1 MDDTRLLTELQ
12 AILPGNMAFLE
23 KSGKLLYGNLSK
35 ELHLEISSKLA
46 SISRGAQNF
55 ISWQSKRIK
64 HILLNLPSGSWLY
77 LNDKIKAEKE
87 KHYENMVVQ
96 ALPYIAHVAGGDA
109 VLFDQSGRRIYA
121 CDADGVEQTDR
132 IGVINPFLAE
142 TMSLNRPSIGPTF
155 LRKDCTAVRIP
166 LNERYGLSFNN
177 KRSVKKQN
185 RLLAESRRY
194 SSARYSLE
202 DIIGESKA
210 ICDTKR
216 LARTAAKSTVNVLLT
231 GATGTGKELFAHA
244 IHNLSQHSM
253 HPFIAINCGAIPD
266 GLVESTLFGYIGG
279 AFTGANPNGQLGAF
293 EQANGGTLFLDEIS
307 EMPLDIQVKLLRA
320 IQEREII
327 RVGDNK
333 PYHVSVKIIASTNKD
348 LNLLVHKG
356 SFRSDLYY
364 RLNVLEIKIPS
375 LRERSEDISFLT
387 EFFLRKFNK
396 LMGKSI
402 NDIEPKVLTAL
413 KEYSWPGNI
422 RELQN
427 CIEYMC
433 NLVPQDCYSLIVD
446 YLPPSI
452 PKAAAPNTSKAEE
465 SYAAHMNKA
474 EKEFLDKL
482 AQTCAGNKSLMAR
495 KAKLNRTT
503 LWRIMSKYNL

>member
-1 MDDTRLLTELQ
+1 
-12 AILPGNMAFLE
+12 
-23 KSGKLLYGNLSK
+23 
-35 ELHLEISSKLA
+35 
-46 SISRGAQNF
+46 
-55 ISWQSKRIK
+55 
-64 HILLNLPSGSWLY
+64 
-77 LNDKIKAEKE
+77 
-87 KHYENMVVQ
+87 
-96 ALPYIAHVAGGDA
+96 
-109 VLFDQSGRRIYA
+109 
-121 CDADGVEQTDR
+121 
-132 IGVINPFLAE
+132 
-142 TMSLNRPSIGPTF
+142 
-155 LRKDCTAVRIP
+155 
-166 LNERYGLSFNN
+166 
-177 KRSVKKQN
+177 
-185 RLLAESRRY
+185 
-194 SSARYSLE
+194 
-202 DIIGESKA
+202 
-210 ICDTKR
+210 
-216 LARTAAKSTVNVLLT
+216 
-231 GATGTGKELFAHA
+231 
-244 IHNLSQHSM
+244 
-253 HPFIAINCGAIPD
+253 
-266 GLVESTLFGYIGG
+266 
-279 AFTGANPNGQLGAF
+279 
-293 EQANGGTLFLDEIS
+293 
-307 EMPLDIQVKLLRA
+307 MPLDIQVKLLRA